1 MWYSISIQPPSQL
14 CHLVTLVFYFWSTAS
29 VTLKVIFQR
38 TRNLKVQNVAYADV
52 FCTWVLAGNTAKAPE
67 ARWHGLLKQQA
78 FSAVQSS
85 LSKDTGATSSNIQ
98 PTEIMIAAFRP
109 LKISI
114 YIILKNH
121 METSV
126 ICKTKRIYKIPH
138 TKPKTKYKCQDW
150 APSYVS
156 MTKCT
161 SYFRGSPDLLPQL
174 CSSLHW
180 KLTSWVGEQKMG
192 RKIIWLLMR
201 YLILTL
207 MQNRRTVTCKKKS
220 WMF

>member
-1 MWYSISIQPPSQL
+1 MTKINKTRAWYSISIQPPSQL

-138 TKPKTKYKCQDW
+138 TKPKTTVQMPRLSTFLCQHDQMHVLLQGFTW
-150 APSYVS
+150 PS
-156 MTKCT
+156 
-161 SYFRGSPDLLPQL
+161 
-174 CSSLHW
+174 SSTVLIIA
-180 KLTSWVGEQKMG
+180 L
-192 RKIIWLLMR
+192 KINFLS
-201 YLILTL
+201 
-207 MQNRRTVTCKKKS
+207 RRAENG
-220 WMF
+220 